1 MKKEYSDK
9 EIKQILKKEAELP
22 ECVEKKIQAAYQEI
36 SMDSK
41 VTMKYLKTYRIRKMA
56 VIAAVMVAAVGL
68 AGFAANE
75 FLKVNIKEDTK
86 NAEKILYNIQVD
98 TQKEAHKI
106 KVTPT
111 YMPQGYVYGDETS
124 AYGGKWHNYDTDS
137 GITIVPVNAAELYW
151 GERTGNSVYRESFAK
166 SDYVEEIEIDGQ
178 RQDIFV
184 EAKAPYVDAD
194 KKIINI
200 FLTNEEYGYM
210 VWISSETTLGKE
222 ELLKVAKGLQIEVLD
237 ETESYAT
244 EEEIEKEL
252 AMQGEDKAAQ
262 EKEKE
267 EKIKYG
273 IPIENIYK
281 TGDVIRNPFL
291 TEDMGFPEENI
302 EYMVQDIQIADSLDM
317 EKYPSEN
324 YCSYEEVAPW
334 VNEDGTLKTHSRYT
348 YAMTAEGQ
356 TEEEPRLKEVSS
368 KYVIVKMKVKN
379 VSGMNNESVNLAP
392 DLIVKEER
400 KDGTLS
406 CYGPAFFPANEG
418 YSLQWGSGDG
428 ANFPIY
434 IDQMYYT
441 EGIERIKSSLYRPL
455 ADQEELE
462 YTLVYVA
469 DADVL
474 DSMYLKFYVSYAEEM
489 LNGNWI
495 TNPYVKVTE

>member
-1 MKKEYSDK
+1 M
-9 EIKQILKKEAELP
+9 
-22 ECVEKKIQAAYQEI
+22 
-36 SMDSK
+36 
-41 VTMKYLKTYRIRKMA
+41 
-56 VIAAVMVAAVGL
+56 
-68 AGFAANE
+68 
-75 FLKVNIKEDTK
+75 
-86 NAEKILYNIQVD
+86 
-98 TQKEAHKI
+98 
-106 KVTPT
+106 
-111 YMPQGYVYGDETS
+111 
-124 AYGGKWHNYDTDS
+124 
-137 GITIVPVNAAELYW
+137 
-151 GERTGNSVYRESFAK
+151 
-166 SDYVEEIEIDGQ
+166 
-178 RQDIFV
+178 
-184 EAKAPYVDAD
+184 
-194 KKIINI
+194 
-200 FLTNEEYGYM
+200 
-210 VWISSETTLGKE
+210 
-222 ELLKVAKGLQIEVLD
+222 LD

-252 AMQGEDKAAQ
+252 AMQREDKETQ
-262 EKEKE
+262 EKEKA

-273 IPIENIYK
+273 IPAENIYK

-291 TEDMGFPEENI
+291 TENMEFPEENI
-302 EYMVQDIQIADSLDM
+302 EYTVQDIQIADSLDM
-317 EKYPSEN
+317 EEYPSEN
-324 YCSYEEVAPW
+324 FCSYEEVAPW

-356 TEEEPRLKEVSS
+356 TEEEPKLEEVSS

-379 VSGMNNESVNLAP
+379 VSGVGNESVNLAP

-400 KDGTLS
+400 EDGGLS
-406 CYGPAFFPANEG
+406 CYGPEFIPANEG

-441 EGIERIKSSLYRPL
+441 DGIERIKSSLYRPL